1 MSQSPVTG
9 CPIRKS
15 AGERVFAPN
24 RGLSQLVTS
33 FFASESQG
41 ILHVPFSPFLVS
53 FQESRLFHVDD
64 IFPCHR
70 FYVGQHCLSL
80 CGESLFSSV
89 LFFDIAICF
98 DLLVNLLV
106 TRYVLFSSLTES
118 SFRNFYFHHVN
129 VLFF

>member
-1 MSQSPVTG
+1 M
-9 CPIRKS
+9 C
-15 AGERVFAPN
+15 
-24 RGLSQLVTS
+24 
-33 FFASESQG
+33 
-41 ILHVPFSPFLVS
+41 PFSPFLVS

-106 TRYVLFSSLTES
+106 TRYVLISSFQNLFSVTFTSIMSMSSFSSGE
-118 SFRNFYFHHVN
+118 
-129 VLFF
+129 